1 MELSRASFAES
12 SPIFL
17 SSSFSA
23 RLRSPTNVPY
33 DSGRE
38 YMRSITRIVIR
49 KCKLLRN
56 GKTFCEGAEYETL
69 YSTESNETRP
79 PSNLRLSNVGSDP
92 IRNGTPPLRERR
104 IDLQGFTKLAILRS
118 SLSPQSR
125 PSFFFTPRDL
135 ASTSY
140 CCTVSAA
147 ARHYCTSSSPR
158 HLVNSNQ
165 HLSSLN
171 DKGDKDFETFQIIRV
186 NASACFNFSTHR
198 HFEQITTS
206 TSTIYTFWYV
216 MALFLP
222 FERGCRQRWN
232 R

>member
-125 PSFFFTPRDL
+125 PSFFLHRGTLLPPLTAAQSPLQHGTTVLPPLLDIS
-135 ASTSY
+135 STRTNT
-140 CCTVSAA
+140 C
-147 ARHYCTSSSPR
+147 
-158 HLVNSNQ
+158 
-165 HLSSLN
+165 
-171 DKGDKDFETFQIIRV
+171 RV
-186 NASACFNFSTHR
+186 
-198 HFEQITTS
+198 
-206 TSTIYTFWYV
+206 
-216 MALFLP
+216 
-222 FERGCRQRWN
+222 
-232 R
+232 